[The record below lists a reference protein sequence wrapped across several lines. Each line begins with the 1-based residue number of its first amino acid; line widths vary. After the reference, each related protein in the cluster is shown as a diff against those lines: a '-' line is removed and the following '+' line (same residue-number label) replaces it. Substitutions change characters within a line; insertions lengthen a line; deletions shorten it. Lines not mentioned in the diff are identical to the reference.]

1 MMLLN
6 SFRKVTQLRDRGPG
20 HLVTLARPP
29 DSLTRVRSGLEAGG
43 SEDGLG
49 QLRQVLNDTGLVE
62 TLKQHHPLLA
72 LLKHVLFIL
81 IILLVTPSHLRPEPS
96 S

>member
-49 QLRQVLNDTGLVE
+49 FLEPRHQGIMTRGLDN
-62 TLKQHHPLLA
+62 
-72 LLKHVLFIL
+72 
-81 IILLVTPSHLRPEPS
+81 RP
-96 S
+96 